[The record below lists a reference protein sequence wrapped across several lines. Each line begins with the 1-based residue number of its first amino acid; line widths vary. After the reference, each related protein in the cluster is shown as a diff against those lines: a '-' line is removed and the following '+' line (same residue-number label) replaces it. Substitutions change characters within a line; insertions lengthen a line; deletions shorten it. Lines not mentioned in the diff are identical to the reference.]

1 MKKVISAG
9 MFLLWFI
16 SVCAVDSEGWIFKV
30 MLLVTTVYIIAFLY
44 ANEYLE

>member
-1 MKKVISAG
+1 MKKVINAG

-16 SVCAVDSEGWIFKV
+16 SVCAVDSEGLIFKV

-44 ANEYLE
+44 ANEYLR